1 MDIIAGKM
9 FFSPSRSTSADI
21 TEGLPT
27 PRVCR
32 EKIFAFLFFAK
43 EKLKVKKVYVTPTSP
58 GMTKWQ
64 KLTTLCEGVIRLQLE
79 ITHDGVHSIW
89 FGL

>member
-43 EKLKVKKVYVTPTSP
+43 EKLKVKKSICDANQSRNDKMAEANNALRRSY
-58 GMTKWQ
+58 K
-64 KLTTLCEGVIRLQLE
+64 TTTRNYP
-79 ITHDGVHSIW
+79 
-89 FGL
+89 